1 MSAIANLVA
10 FDGAATPV
18 SHTFLPLGIT
28 NNGEIEASYME
39 SIAGVPLFA
48 CPTVKLGRSVR
59 QKSGVY
65 RSVVTVEVPVME
77 AILNQNAS
85 GYTAAPKVA
94 YTDKIAIVQY
104 AHERSTPASRKL
116 VRQLAINIAGN
127 ITTSVTPVNTGP
139 VPELFDLAVAPT

>member
-1 MSAIANLVA
+1 MSAIANIVA

-18 SHTFLPLGIT
+18 AHTFAPLGIT

-39 SIAGVPLFA
+39 SLPGVPLYA
-48 CPTVKLGRSVR
+48 VPTVKIGRSVR

-94 YTDKIAIVQY
+94 YVDKIAIVQY
-104 AHERSTPASRKL
+104 AHERSTPASRRL
-116 VRQLAINIAGN
+116 CRQLALNIAGN
-127 ITTSVTPVNTGP
+127 VTISVAPVTTGP
-139 VPELFDLAVAPT
+139 VPELFDNAIAPT